1 MFQQNSEIG
10 AYDLPI
16 LLSPRC
22 FAWVVMLFANF
33 PPAPTMR
40 ELKHHEKKLLKK
52 VDFFSWKDDQT
63 IREAQIV
70 RKYLLQEREDYMK
83 YSKIVGSITKLVAKL
98 RTMPQEDPVRH
109 QLSVQILD
117 KLYNMGIVNKTNS
130 LSSIEK
136 LAVSAFCRR
145 RLPVVMVRLKMSEN
159 LKEATTFIEQGHVRV
174 GPNVITDPAF
184 LVTRTF
190 EDYVTWVDSS
200 KIKRTIMRY
209 NDKLDDFDLLG
220 N

>member
-1 MFQQNSEIG
+1 M
-10 AYDLPI
+10 A
-16 LLSPRC
+16 
-22 FAWVVMLFANF
+22 
-33 PPAPTMR
+33 MR

-63 IREAQIV
+63 IREATII

-83 YSKIVGSITKLVAKL
+83 YNKIVGGVTKLCAKL
-98 RTMPQEDPVRH
+98 KTMPAEDPVRY
-109 QLSVQILD
+109 QLSTQILS
-117 KLYNMGIVNKTNS
+117 KLYNMGIVNKTSS
-130 LSSIEK
+130 LSAIEK
-136 LAVSAFCRR
+136 LTVSAFCRR

-200 KIKRTIMRY
+200 KIKRTIMKY

>member
-1 MFQQNSEIG
+1 MDQQQSCPSRDISYVFYYYFS
-10 AYDLPI
+10 A
-16 LLSPRC
+16 
-22 FAWVVMLFANF
+22 
-33 PPAPTMR
+33 MR

-63 IREAQIV
+63 IREATIV
-70 RKYLLQEREDYMK
+70 RKYLLQDREDYMK

-98 RTMPQEDPVRH
+98 KLMPSEDPVRH
-109 QLSVQILD
+109 QLSVQLLQ
-117 KLYNMGIVNKTNS
+117 KLHTMGIINSTSS
-130 LSSIEK
+130 LSAVEK

-174 GPNVITDPAF
+174 GPNVVTDPAF
-184 LVTRTF
+184 MVTKTF

-200 KIKRTIMRY
+200 KIKRTIMKY

>member
-1 MFQQNSEIG
+1 
-10 AYDLPI
+10 
-16 LLSPRC
+16 
-22 FAWVVMLFANF
+22 
-33 PPAPTMR
+33 MR
-40 ELKHHEKKLLKK
+40 QLKHHEKKLLKK
-52 VDFFSWKDDQT
+52 VDFFSWKSDQNV
-63 IREAQIV
+63 REAKII
-70 RKYLLQEREDYMK
+70 RKYLLQEREDYVK
-83 YSKIVGSITKLVAKL
+83 YSKIVGNITKLCAKL
-98 RTMPQEDPVRH
+98 QTLPGTDDLRH
-109 QLSVQILD
+109 QLSVQVLQ
-117 KLYNMGIVNKTNS
+117 KLYNMGIINSTSS
-130 LSSIEK
+130 LSAIEK
-136 LAVSAFCRR
+136 LSVSSFCRR

-209 NDKLDDFDLLG
+209 NDKLDDYDLLG

>member
-1 MFQQNSEIG
+1 MRGHWTTIEG
-10 AYDLPI
+10 
-16 LLSPRC
+16 
-22 FAWVVMLFANF
+22 
-33 PPAPTMR
+33 TMR

-63 IREAQIV
+63 IREATIV

-83 YSKIVGSITKLVAKL
+83 YSKIVGGVTKLVAKL
-98 RTMPQEDPVRH
+98 KTMPQEDPVRH
-109 QLSVQILD
+109 QLSVQILQ
-117 KLYNMGIVNKTNS
+117 KLYNMGIVNKTSS

-159 LKEATTFIEQGHVRV
+159 LKEATTFIEQGHIRV